1 MMKKVSDILY
11 DVRKDGYA
19 IGAFNVIN
27 IEMIQAVFSAS
38 QETKTPVIV
47 QFTEST
53 MKYVGGKTIFHTIE
67 NMAKWY
73 YPDVCF
79 GIHLD
84 HGKSM
89 EIVQECLEIGVPS
102 VMFDGSRREYEEN
115 ISLTKQVVEMSHKR
129 KVCVQ
134 GELGSVPY
142 KSEVSSDIDA
152 WDTYMTN
159 PDQAVDFVK
168 RTGIDTLAVAIGNAH
183 GMMKERFEPD
193 YDRLSK
199 IAQGV
204 SLPLVI
210 HGASDWDVLRV
221 REVVSRGVACF
232 NVDTSSRVAFAQSLS
247 KTFKEAEEIEID
259 IRKVLGNAREAMKEA
274 VKEKIQMFRGIS
286 E

>member
-1 MMKKVSDILY
+1 MIKKVSEILY
-11 DVRKDGYA
+11 DARKEGYA
-19 IGAFNVIN
+19 VGAFNVIN
-27 IEMIQAVFSAS
+27 IEMIQAVFTAS
-38 QETKTPVIV
+38 QETKTPVIL

-67 NMAKWY
+67 NIAKWY

-84 HGKSM
+84 HGKSI
-89 EIVQECLEIGVPS
+89 EIVQECLEMGVPS

-115 ISLTKQVVEMSHKR
+115 VSLTKHVVEMSHSKNA
-129 KVCVQ
+129 CVQ

-142 KSEVSSDIDA
+142 KSEVSSDIETWDA
-152 WDTYMTN
+152 YMTN
-159 PDQAVDFVK
+159 PDQAIDFVQ

-193 YDRLSK
+193 YNRLSE
-199 IAQGV
+199 IVQRV

-210 HGASDWDVLRV
+210 HGASDWDISRV
-221 REVVSRGVACF
+221 QEVVSRGVSCF

-247 KTFKEAEEIEID
+247 KTFKASEEIEID
-259 IRKVLGNAREAMKEA
+259 IRKVLGNARGAMKEA

-286 E
+286 K